1 MNILARGNK
10 KRTSEKGEKI
20 LIIAR
25 SAKSK
30 TSWNRDISWALGER
44 YAWVLGVPKF
54 SKTAKNILKNTV
66 EYEIAICRKSN
77 YAQKEEEAHICKVND
92 EIREWAVIIAY
103 IAAHK
108 MMWRL
113 CRKKSFFFDYFS
125 VFVDAFGEL

>member
-66 EYEIAICRKSN
+66 KYEIAIEN
-77 YAQKEEEAHICKVND
+77 QIT
-92 EIREWAVIIAY
+92 
-103 IAAHK
+103 HK
-108 MMWRL
+108 
-113 CRKKSFFFDYFS
+113 KKKKRTF
-125 VFVDAFGEL
+125 AK